1 MILHYMFH
9 KSISLT
15 SRLFLP
21 GLLIGVLCL
30 TACQTEVQETVVSFS
45 EEGIP
50 EQIDFNFHVKPILSD
65 RCFKCHGP
73 DPQTREG
80 GLALHTE
87 ELAFAAL
94 GKEKDHYALV
104 AGDTEASTLVQRI
117 YSADPQE
124 VMPPPESNL
133 TLTEREKSILKAW
146 VAQGAEWKK
155 HWAFLPPDLPEVPTV
170 ENIAFVKN
178 EIDHFILAELEQ
190 RNWQPSPRAE
200 KEKLLRRLSFDLR
213 GLPPSIEEL
222 DAFIADESPDAYEKW
237 VDRFLDSDA
246 YAERMALIWMDVAR
260 YADTHGY
267 QDDFERTMWPW
278 RDWVIHAFRQN
289 MPYDQFITWQIAG
302 DLLPNPSLEQK
313 IATGFNRNHKIT
325 AEGGV
330 IDEEYRVEYV
340 ADRVQTLGIG
350 LLGLTMECA
359 RCHDHKYDP
368 ISQQDFYSTFA
379 LFNNIPEKGFV
390 AEVNQ
395 NQAYAPRPMIKLT
408 QQEMEEVVSFIN
420 NRDSVPELELMVM
433 EEMETPRP
441 TYILNR
447 GQYDQ
452 YGASVLPTP
461 PQAILPMQPDVNND
475 RLDLANWLFAQ
486 EHPLTAR
493 VAVNRLWQQL
503 FGKGIVATPF
513 DFGNQGALP
522 THPELLDFLAIKFQ
536 NEGWD
541 MKAMLK
547 YMVQSATYQQTA
559 NTSDQLLEA
568 DPENQYLAR
577 ASRLRLSAEMIRD
590 QALVVSGLLHDEV
603 GGPSVKPYQ
612 PEGLWEETTGGG
624 GGSTAR
630 YVMST
635 GQDQYRKSLY
645 TFWKRT
651 VPPPN
656 MLNFDA
662 PSRDLCTVERQET
675 NTPLQAL
682 QLLNDPQIIEASQAL
697 AVRCWTMKSTREE
710 RLVRMFQLITSVKPD
725 DATLQRLGDYFQTE
739 LERFEQDES
748 AAKAYLAIGNYQISE
763 DLPLADIAAYA
774 LIANTIINLD
784 EAITRG

>member
-1 MILHYMFH
+1 MLLSMY
-9 KSISLT
+9 
-15 SRLFLP
+15 LF
-21 GLLIGVLCL
+21 LCL
-30 TACQTEVQETVVSFS
+30 TACQKEDTGEVALSTE
-45 EEGIP
+45 GDIP
-50 EQIDFNFHVKPILSD
+50 EVIDFNFHVKPILSD

-73 DPQTREG
+73 DPQTREA

-117 YSADPQE
+117 YTDDPQE

-133 TLTEREKSILKAW
+133 RLTEQEKKILKAW
-146 VAQGAEWKK
+146 VAQGAVWKK
-155 HWAFLPPDLPEVPTV
+155 HWAFMAPEKVAVP
-170 ENIAFVKN
+170 ESKAEKQALN
-178 EIDHFILAELEQ
+178 EVDHFIMAELDK
-190 RNWQPSPRAE
+190 RGWPLSPRAD
-200 KEKLLRRLSFDLR
+200 KEKLVRRLSFDLR
-213 GLPPSIEEL
+213 GIPPSIEEL
-222 DAFIADESPDAYEKW
+222 DQFLADDTPDAYEQL
-237 VDRFLDSDA
+237 VDRFLASDA
-246 YAERMALIWMDVAR
+246 YAERMALLWMDVAR

-289 MPYDQFITWQIAG
+289 MPYDQFITWQLAG
-302 DLLPNPSLEQK
+302 DLLPDPTLEQK

-368 ISQQDFYSTFA
+368 ITQKDFYATFG

-395 NQAYAPRPMIKLT
+395 NQSYAPRPMIKLT
-408 QQEMEEVVSFIN
+408 QEEMEEVVSFIN
-420 NRDSVPELELMVM
+420 NRDSVPELEIMVM
-433 EEMETPRP
+433 EEMEEPRP

-452 YGASVLPTP
+452 YGEQILPAP
-461 PQAILPMQPDVNND
+461 PQTILPMAPSSNND
-475 RLDLANWLFAQ
+475 RLDLANWLFAEQ
-486 EHPLTAR
+486 HPLTAR

-503 FGKGIVATPF
+503 FGRGIVATPF

-522 THPELLDFLAIKFQ
+522 THPELLDFLALKFRE
-536 NEGWD
+536 EGWD
-541 MKAMLK
+541 IKAMLK
-547 YMVQSATYQQTA
+547 YIVQSATYQQT
-559 NTSDQLLEA
+559 SSSSPKLLVA
-568 DPENQYLAR
+568 DPENRYLAR
-577 ASRLRLSAEMIRD
+577 APRLRLDAEMIRD
-590 QALVVSGLLHDEV
+590 QALSVSGLLHDEL

-612 PEGLWEETTGGG
+612 PEGLWAETTGGG

-630 YVMST
+630 YVMSK
-635 GQDQYRKSLY
+635 GKDQYRKSLY

-662 PSRDLCTVERQET
+662 SSRDLCTVERPET

-682 QLLNDPQIIEASQAL
+682 QLLNDPQVVEASRAL
-697 AVRCWTMKSTREE
+697 ALRCWTAAEDETG
-710 RLVRMFQLITSVKPD
+710 RLAMMFRMLTSVKPD
-725 DATLQRLGDYFQTE
+725 EAVLQRLTDYYQEE
-739 LERFEQDES
+739 LQRFRQDE
-748 AAKAYLAIGNYQISE
+748 AAAASYLSVGNFKVPE
-763 DLPLADIAAYA
+763 ALPAAELAA
-774 LIANTIINLD
+774 LALVANTIFNLD

>member
-1 MILHYMFH
+1 M
-9 KSISLT
+9 T
-15 SRLFLP
+15 S
-21 GLLIGVLCL
+21 G
-30 TACQTEVQETVVSFS
+30 
-45 EEGIP
+45 EGIP
-50 EQIDFNFHVKPILSD
+50 DVIDFNFHVKPILSD

-73 DPQTREG
+73 DPQTREA
-80 GLALHTE
+80 GLALHSE

-104 AGDTEASTLVQRI
+104 AGDTEASTLIQRI
-117 YSADPQE
+117 YSEDPQE
-124 VMPPPESNL
+124 MMPPPESNL
-133 TLTEREKSILKAW
+133 SLTEREKSILKAW
-146 VAQGAEWKK
+146 VAQGAVWKK
-155 HWAFLPPDLPEVPTV
+155 HWAFLPPELPELPDIT
-170 ENIAFVKN
+170 NKDFAKN
-178 EIDHFILAELEQ
+178 EIDYFILAELEQ
-190 RNWQPSPRAE
+190 RNWQPSSRAD
-200 KEKLLRRLSFDLR
+200 KEKLIRRLSFDLR
-213 GLPPSIEEL
+213 GVPPSLEEIDRFL
-222 DAFIADESPDAYEKW
+222 ADESPGAYEKV
-237 VDRFLDSDA
+237 VDAFLASDD

-278 RDWVIHAFRQN
+278 RDWVIHAFKKN
-289 MPYDQFITWQIAG
+289 MPYDQFITWQLAG

-368 ISQQDFYSTFA
+368 ITQKDFYATFG
-379 LFNNIPEKGFV
+379 LFNNIPERGFV

-395 NQAYAPRPMIKLT
+395 NHDFAPRPMIKLS
-408 QQEMEEVVSFIN
+408 QREMDEVVSFIN

-433 EEMETPRP
+433 REMEDPRP

-452 YGASVLPTP
+452 YGEQVQPAP
-461 PQAILPMQPDVNND
+461 PQTILPMEPSPDND
-475 RLDLANWLFAQ
+475 RLDLARWLFEEQ
-486 EHPLTAR
+486 HPLTAR

-503 FGKGIVATPF
+503 FGRGIVATPF

-522 THPELLDFLAIKFQ
+522 SHPELLDFLAIKFRE
-536 NEGWD
+536 EGWN
-541 MKAMLK
+541 MKNMLK
-547 YMVQSATYQQTA
+547 YMVQSAAYQQTSA
-559 NTSDQLLEA
+559 VSPQLLQS
-568 DPENQYLAR
+568 DPENIYLAR
-577 ASRLRLSAEMIRD
+577 APRLRLSAEMIRD
-590 QALVVSGLLHDEV
+590 QALTVSGLLHDEV

-612 PEGLWEETTGGG
+612 PKGLWEETTGGG

-630 YVMST
+630 YVMSK
-635 GQDQYRKSLY
+635 GEDQYRKSLY

-662 PSRDLCTVERQET
+662 PSRDLCTVQRSET

-682 QLLNDPQIIEASQAL
+682 QLLNDPQIIEASKAL
-697 AVRCWTMKSTREE
+697 AIRCRKLAEDDEARLETMF
-710 RLVRMFQLITSVKPD
+710 RLLTSLSPD
-725 DATLQRLGDYFQTE
+725 ETTLQRLSDYYKSE
-739 LERFEQDES
+739 LEHFQANEA
-748 AAKAYLAIGNYQISE
+748 AAKSYLKTGNFQVPE
-763 DLPLADIAAYA
+763 DLPAPEVAALA
-774 LIANTIINLD
+774 LVANTIFNLD
-784 EAITRG
+784 ETITRG

>member
-1 MILHYMFH
+1 MF
-9 KSISLT
+9 
-15 SRLFLP
+15 RLFIP
-21 GLLIGVLCL
+21 GVLIGALCL
-30 TACQTEVQETVVSFS
+30 TACQKEEREASLSLTEEA
-45 EEGIP
+45 IP

-104 AGDTEASTLVQRI
+104 AGDTEASTLIQRI

-133 TLTEREKSILKAW
+133 TLTEREKTILKNW
-146 VAQGAEWKK
+146 VAQGAQWKK
-155 HWAFLPPDLPEVPTV
+155 HWAFLSPELSDVPAV
-170 ENIAFVKN
+170 ENTSHVNN

-190 RNWQPSPRAE
+190 RNWDPSPRAS

-213 GLPPSIEEL
+213 GLPPSTEEL
-222 DAFIADESPDAYEKW
+222 DAFLADASPDAYEKW

-368 ISQQDFYSTFA
+368 ITQQDFYSTFA
-379 LFNNIPEKGFV
+379 LFNNIPERGFV
-390 AEVNQ
+390 SEVNQ
-395 NQAYAPRPMIKLT
+395 NHNFAPRPMIELT
-408 QQEMEEVVSFIN
+408 QREMDEVVSFIN
-420 NRDSVPELELMVM
+420 NRDSISSLELMVM

-441 TYILNR
+441 TYILKR

-452 YGASVLPTP
+452 YGAQVLPAP
-461 PQAILPMQPDVNND
+461 PQAILPMQPNIDND
-475 RLDLANWLFAQ
+475 RLDLANWLF
-486 EHPLTAR
+486 EEDHPLTAR

-513 DFGNQGALP
+513 DFGNQGAQP
-522 THPELLDFLAIKFQ
+522 THPELLDYLAVKFRT
-536 NEGWD
+536 EGWD
-541 MKAMLK
+541 IKAMLK
-547 YMVQSATYQQTA
+547 YMVQSATYQQTSA
-559 NTSDQLLEA
+559 ATDQLLIE

-577 ASRLRLSAEMIRD
+577 AARLRLSAEMIRD
-590 QALVVSGLLHDEV
+590 QALVASGLLHDEL

-612 PEGLWEETTGGG
+612 PEGLWKETTGGG

-630 YVMST
+630 YVMSK
-635 GQDQYRKSLY
+635 GQNQYRKSLY

-662 PSRDLCTVERQET
+662 PSRDLCAVERQET

-682 QLLNDPQIIEASQAL
+682 QLLNDPQIIEASQAM
-697 AVRCWTMKSTREE
+697 AVRCWEAKSSDEE
-710 RLVRMFQLITSVKPD
+710 RLAFMFRLLTSVNPD
-725 DATLQRLGDYFQTE
+725 DTVIQRLTDYLQTE
-739 LERFEQDES
+739 REQFTQDE
-748 AAKAYLAIGNYQISE
+748 AAARAYLEVGNYTVPDE
-763 DLPLADIAAYA
+763 LPIADIAAYA
-774 LIANTIINLD
+774 LIANTIFNLD